1 MAAKDETLSKLN
13 REKKQLQ
20 QKTDSASD
28 ELVSSGGKVAHLTD
42 VKNKLEHTLDDG
54 EKEKKVKYS
63 VEKERRKL
71 KMCQGSVSGNQ
82 LKFQESK

>member
-1 MAAKDETLSKLN
+1 MWEEVWLEGTP
-13 REKKQLQ
+13 
-20 QKTDSASD
+20 
-28 ELVSSGGKVAHLTD
+28 GTD
-42 VKNKLEHTLDDG
+42 VKNKLEHTLDDMDSAG

>member
-1 MAAKDETLSKLN
+1 M
-13 REKKQLQ
+13 
-20 QKTDSASD
+20 
-28 ELVSSGGKVAHLTD
+28 AHLTD
-42 VKNKLEHTLDDG
+42 VKNKLEHTLDDMDSAV